1 MSLVPEGIR
10 DGKIGRFPVWAV
22 GVLIAGAII
31 LFLFIRNRN
40 RNAVPEDTDP
50 AVPGEGAF
58 ESVDGLSAGD
68 FADQLGGNFPS
79 NVSLA
84 PIPERPF
91 TNAQWKIAAFD
102 FLVGTGKNPYTV
114 TRALQKYLAG
124 EQLTDDERAL
134 IDLATS
140 NPNISLPPEGV
151 NLPPVVT
158 TPPPPPPTSTPPPAT
173 TPPATTPPATGGE
186 RRFVIVAKFTTKNP
200 PWNSYLQGIASR
212 YGRSVSQLQAW
223 NGIKNPNIIYTGQKV
238 YVDP

>member
-1 MSLVPEGIR
+1 MSLVPEEMR
-10 DGKIGRFPVWAV
+10 DGKIGRFPVWAI

-40 RNAVPEDTDP
+40 RNAVPENTDP
-50 AVPGEGAF
+50 DVPGEGAF
-58 ESVDGLSAGD
+58 ESVDGLAGGD
-68 FADQLGGNFPS
+68 FIDQLGGNFPS

-124 EQLTDDERAL
+124 EVLTEDERAL
-134 IDLATS
+134 IDLATA
-140 NPNISLPPEGV
+140 NPNISLPPEGA

-158 TPPPPPPTSTPPPAT
+158 TPPPPTNTPPPVTTPPPTNTPPPASS
-173 TPPATTPPATGGE
+173 E
-186 RRFVIVAKFTTKNP
+186 RRYVIVAKFTTVNP

-212 YGRSVSQLQAW
+212 YGRSVAQLQAW
-223 NGIKNPNIIYTGQKV
+223 NGIKNPNIIYTGQKI